1 MAELEAPSAE
11 ETTRRKFLSGLIG
24 VVAGVVSAIVAIP
37 AIGYL
42 ISPGLKRGS
51 SENWI
56 NLGPVASVAPGLPT
70 PFKWS
75 RQIEDGWVKATQSGT
90 AYAVQLDGQE
100 LKVLSDV
107 CTHLGC
113 RVVWNQDR
121 QLFAC
126 PCHDAF
132 FAADGQVA
140 SGPPPKPLINLP
152 HRIENG
158 QIQIRL
164 EA

>member
-1 MAELEAPSAE
+1 MADLEAPSAE
-11 ETTRRKFLSGLIG
+11 EATRRKFLAGLIG
-24 VVAGVVSAIVAIP
+24 VVAGLVSTIVALP

-42 ISPGLKRGS
+42 VSPGLKRAG
-51 SENWI
+51 EEKWI
-56 NLGPVASVAPGLPT
+56 NLGPASSVVPGVPT

-75 RQIEDGWVKATQSGT
+75 RRVEDGWVKTTQSGT
-90 AYAVQLDGQE
+90 AYAVQLEGQE

-113 RVVWNQDR
+113 RVTWDPNR
-121 QLFAC
+121 QLFVC
-126 PCHDAF
+126 PCHDGF
-132 FAADGQVA
+132 FMADGRVS
-140 SGPPPKPLINLP
+140 SGPPPKPLISLP
-152 HRIENG
+152 YRIENG

>member
-24 VVAGVVSAIVAIP
+24 VVAGIVSAVVAIP

-42 ISPGLKRGS
+42 ISPGLKRAGGES
-51 SENWI
+51 WI
-56 NLGPVASVAPGLPT
+56 NLGPLASATPGVPT

-90 AYAVQLDGQE
+90 AYAVQLEGQE

-113 RVVWNQDR
+113 RVFWAADR
-121 QLFAC
+121 QLFIC
-126 PCHDAF
+126 PCHDGF
-132 FAADGQVA
+132 FTADGQV
-140 SGPPPKPLINLP
+140 SYGPPPKPLIDLP
-152 HRIENG
+152 HRVENG

>member
-24 VVAGVVSAIVAIP
+24 VVAGLVSTLAAIP

-42 ISPGLKRGS
+42 ISPGLKRAAGG
-51 SENWI
+51 NWI
-56 NLGPVASVAPGLPT
+56 NLGPAASVTPGVPT
-70 PFKWS
+70 PFKWT
-75 RQIEDGWVKATQSGT
+75 RQVEDGGVKTVQSGT
-90 AYAVQLDGQE
+90 AYAIQLEGQE

-113 RVVWNQDR
+113 RVVWNQER
-121 QLFAC
+121 QAFAC
-126 PCHDAF
+126 PCHEGF
-132 FAADGQVA
+132 FAADGRVI
-140 SGPPPKPLINLP
+140 SGPPPKPLNVLP
-152 HRIENG
+152 YRIENG